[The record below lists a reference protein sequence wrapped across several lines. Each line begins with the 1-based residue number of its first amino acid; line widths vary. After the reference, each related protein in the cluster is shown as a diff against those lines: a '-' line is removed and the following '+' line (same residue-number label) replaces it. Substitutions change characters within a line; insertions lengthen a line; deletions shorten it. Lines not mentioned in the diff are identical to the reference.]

1 MFKSLSVKELFAK
14 LRSFLNDFLSKL
26 RNFKDTS
33 VRHPFVIALLLSV
46 LAHAIALAIPILSG
60 KDADRETTEQV
71 SSGEEFE
78 NDSEEEFE
86 NDSEEDFE
94 DSLEEDDLEDDLDS
108 EGLEESEEPLDV
120 EKLPPIP
127 DDEDL
132 SDEVSDSGDDLTDD
146 SDAAD
151 ESSDDI
157 LDATDESGD
166 DTLDSANDSSDDTI
180 DSEDNSSGDDVV
192 SLPTPSEPEFEP
204 EIETSNNTP
213 EIPEED
219 SGDTFDSTVAE
230 TEDNTDTESNTSELA
245 SSDVKTDENNPEKPI
260 ATPEPNIFTGVTD
273 YKNARP
279 LLCGLKVAQEDKD
292 SRFTPDP
299 LAQVSGYFVQ
309 SLTEQG
315 YQPKQVA
322 DSSDTKVYQ
331 ISKDGQDRFLH
342 LFDQTDKG
350 TVILLSQERIDCYRL
365 NIQSLKSDD
374 SQEINKL
381 EEIKSSQEPVN
392 SQESETSEG
401 EEKIEEPQQSE
412 EIKKSED
419 SEQLEELKK
428 SEETQESEETEKKP
442 ELTPEEKAFEN
453 TFAKLY
459 EELGWTKYLDTAEAN
474 KNQTPTPG
482 TETAFNADVNKSPD
496 ELGSIVTS
504 KLEEQGFETSQF
516 EDYTNGVLYE
526 VKKGEFTKYI
536 TFTFNTDETKVM
548 ILTWKENPIDS
559 QKG

>member
-1 MFKSLSVKELFAK
+1 MFKSLSVKELFLK
-14 LRSFLNDFLSKL
+14 LRSLLNDFLSKL

-71 SSGEEFE
+71 SS
-78 NDSEEEFE
+78 DEEFE

-94 DSLEEDDLEDDLDS
+94 DSSEEDDLEEDLEG
-108 EGLEESEEPLDV
+108 EGLEEGEEPLDV
-120 EKLPPIP
+120 EKLPPVP

-151 ESSDDI
+151 DSSDDT
-157 LDATDESGD
+157 LDAGDESGD
-166 DTLDSANDSSDDTI
+166 DTLDSVNDSSDDPI
-180 DSEDNSSGDDVV
+180 DSEDDSSGDDVV
-192 SLPTPSEPEFEP
+192 SLPTPSEPEFES
-204 EIETSNNTP
+204 EVETSNNIP
-213 EIPEED
+213 EISGSD
-219 SGDTFDSTVAE
+219 SGDISDSTAAE
-230 TEDNTDTESNTSELA
+230 TEDNTDTESNTEELT
-245 SSDVKTDENNPEKPI
+245 SSDVKTDENNPEEPI
-260 ATPEPNIFTGVTD
+260 ATSEPNIFTGVTD

-299 LAQVSGYFVQ
+299 LAKVSGYFVQ
-309 SLTEQG
+309 SLGEQG

-365 NIQSLKSDD
+365 NIQSLKPED
-374 SQEINKL
+374 SQETNEL
-381 EEIKSSQEPVN
+381 EEIKSSQESVN
-392 SQESETSEG
+392 IQESEKSEG
-401 EEKIEEPQQSE
+401 EEKTEEPQESE

-482 TETAFNADVNKSPD
+482 TETAFNADVSKKSPD
-496 ELGSIVTS
+496 ELGSIVKS
-504 KLEEQGFETSQF
+504 KLEEQGFETSQV

-536 TFTFNTDETKVM
+536 TLTLNTDETKVM
-548 ILTWKENPIDS
+548 IVTWKENPIDS